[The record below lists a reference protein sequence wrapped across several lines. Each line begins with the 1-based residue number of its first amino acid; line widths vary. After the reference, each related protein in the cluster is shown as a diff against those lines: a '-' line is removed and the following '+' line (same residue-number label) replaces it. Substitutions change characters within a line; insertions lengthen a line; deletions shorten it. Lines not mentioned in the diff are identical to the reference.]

1 MNADRFTVKT
11 QEAVQAAV
19 SLAAQHR
26 NPQALPLHL
35 LAALLDQEGSAAA
48 GVLRRVGVDPQ
59 AVRADVA
66 REIGGLP
73 TLGEGAEASQASS
86 ELVQALQ
93 QAEGVMRD
101 LEHQY
106 VSVHHVLLALAAQ
119 DGAAARILREHGAT
133 PESLR
138 TAVVEAVG
146 PHGVSDQNAEERF
159 EALQRYAIDLTE

>member
-59 AVRADVA
+59 AVRADYRYVT
-66 REIGGLP
+66 GFQGS
-73 TLGEGAEASQASS
+73 TV
-86 ELVQALQ
+86 VQ
-93 QAEGVMRD
+93 V
-101 LEHQY
+101 
-106 VSVHHVLLALAAQ
+106 
-119 DGAAARILREHGAT
+119 
-133 PESLR
+133 PC
-138 TAVVEAVG
+138 
-146 PHGVSDQNAEERF
+146 PRF
-159 EALQRYAIDLTE
+159 RP

>member
-66 REIGGLP
+66 RRDRRAADARRGRRGLA
-73 TLGEGAEASQASS
+73 G
-86 ELVQALQ
+86 
-93 QAEGVMRD
+93 
-101 LEHQY
+101 LE
-106 VSVHHVLLALAAQ
+106 
-119 DGAAARILREHGAT
+119 
-133 PESLR
+133 
-138 TAVVEAVG
+138 
-146 PHGVSDQNAEERF
+146 
-159 EALQRYAIDLTE
+159 